1 MIGLKRFIRFG
12 LVVSVIGHVGVLVLG
27 LLLVGANSFESAPSD
42 AMPPDAMVVDIVPP
56 NEAPRLEGTPSDL
69 RSSGSESSLKS
80 NNANTA
86 AQPPPPKLPAQS
98 PQKLQQ
104 RADPQRDA
112 RQAKAQPRTT
122 RPDTAHPET
131 VQPET
136 AEIQASEPPPDQ
148 PQPHREEA
156 PDQPG
161 AAEMVAELAL
171 VGGRL
176 GGGFQAPAVNAVQAA
191 YDFTAPFRERVSSC
205 SAMPAGVDAGDNI
218 KIALRVSF
226 NPDATLASTPQLLE
240 PIASGKEK
248 ALMQG
253 AINALQKCQ
262 PYTMLMVEKYKR
274 WKTLDLIFYPL
285 NFLGG

>member
-1 MIGLKRFIRFG
+1 
-12 LVVSVIGHVGVLVLG
+12 
-27 LLLVGANSFESAPSD
+27 
-42 AMPPDAMVVDIVPP
+42 MPPDVMVVDIVPP

-69 RSSGSESSLKS
+69 RSSGSESS

-86 AQPPPPKLPAQS
+86 AQPPPPKPPAQS

-112 RQAKAQPRTT
+112 RQAKAQPRTSW
-122 RPDTAHPET
+122 PDTAHPET
-131 VQPET
+131 AQPET

-148 PQPHREEA
+148 RQPHREEA

-226 NPDATLASTPQLLE
+226 SPDATLASTPQLLE

>member
-1 MIGLKRFIRFG
+1 

-42 AMPPDAMVVDIVPP
+42 AMPPDVMVVDIVPP

-98 PQKLQQ
+98 PQKLRQ

-131 VQPET
+131 AQPET
-136 AEIQASEPPPDQ
+136 AEIPASEPPDQ
-148 PQPHREEA
+148 PQPHREET

-205 SAMPAGVDAGDNI
+205 SAMPAGLDAGDNI

-226 NPDATLASTPQLLE
+226 SPDATLASTPQLLE

>member
-240 PIASGKEK
+240 PSRQGK
-248 ALMQG
+248 
-253 AINALQKCQ
+253 
-262 PYTMLMVEKYKR
+262 R
-274 WKTLDLIFYPL
+274 RR
-285 NFLGG
+285 